1 MDKGFAI
8 VLWGILAEI
17 SSHIWESV
25 GRKDVRIFDA
35 IGSSQLLYTPPH
47 DHIQFVLPEST

>member
-1 MDKGFAI
+1 MDKGFGI

-25 GRKDVRIFDA
+25 GRKDVWIFDA